1 MSVFIKHLREKPSR
15 SDGLRVLL
23 ERRWPPR
30 VKKSD
35 AAVDLW
41 LPQLAI
47 SERLERIIGLTRAEL
62 SRRYYLQLR
71 RREAEQALNKLYSAA
86 ARRSAITLLHTQ
98 DDAETSA
105 AGMLQPLLEG
115 SKKPPTGSGPAAA
128 AGSRTRAIRRR

>member
-1 MSVFIKHLREKPSR
+1 MAVFVKHLREKRSP

-23 ERRWPPR
+23 ERRWPPLM
-30 VKKSD
+30 KKSE
-35 AAVDLW
+35 AAIDLW

-71 RREAEQALNKLYSAA
+71 RREAEEALIKLYSAA
-86 ARRSAITLLHTQ
+86 ARRKTVTLLHAQ
-98 DDAETSA
+98 DAAETSA

-128 AGSRTRAIRRR
+128 AGSRTRAVRRR